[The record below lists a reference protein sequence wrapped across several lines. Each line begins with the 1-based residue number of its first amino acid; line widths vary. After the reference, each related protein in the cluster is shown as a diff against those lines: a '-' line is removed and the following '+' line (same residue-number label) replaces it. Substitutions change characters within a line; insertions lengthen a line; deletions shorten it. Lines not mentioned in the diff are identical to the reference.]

1 MAEWDLDAVR
11 DEVARRKR
19 LSEAGPIDEI
29 VLAYARWQG
38 KTQELGLDPEA
49 EQHQLD
55 QLLDSVDADAW
66 SQLKEMVGLIDD
78 RLLAEVMRYS
88 AKRALAQTKELV
100 DQLEAE
106 GPSPEPPKPKRKK
119 TFRM

>member
-1 MAEWDLDAVR
+1 M
-11 DEVARRKR
+11 
-19 LSEAGPIDEI
+19 
-29 VLAYARWQG
+29 
-38 KTQELGLDPEA
+38 GLDRDA
-49 EQHQLD
+49 ELHRLD

-106 GPSPEPPKPKRKK
+106 SPSPEPPKPKRKK